1 VGSSAS
7 DQFKEQ
13 LIWKNSELGCSRQLV
28 IVRLDLKVSPE
39 ERSGGVKIIPW
50 KRRLQCKLLGAG
62 QAELDLIGQTSVHC
76 AKVLA
81 ARAQEEELKS
91 GISIPG
97 VFGKA
102 QRKLRRRN
110 NGFEKS

>member
-1 VGSSAS
+1 
-7 DQFKEQ
+7 
-13 LIWKNSELGCSRQLV
+13 
-28 IVRLDLKVSPE
+28 
-39 ERSGGVKIIPW
+39 
-50 KRRLQCKLLGAG
+50 LLGAG

-91 GISIPG
+91 DISKRG

-102 QRKLRRRN
+102 QGKLRRRK

>member
-1 VGSSAS
+1 
-7 DQFKEQ
+7 
-13 LIWKNSELGCSRQLV
+13 
-28 IVRLDLKVSPE
+28 LDLKVSPE
-39 ERSGGVKIIPW
+39 ERSGAVKIIPW
-50 KRRLQCKLLGAG
+50 KRRLPCKLLGAG
-62 QAELDLIGQTSVHC
+62 QAELDLTWQTSVQC

-91 GISIPG
+91 DISERG

>member
-1 VGSSAS
+1 V
-7 DQFKEQ
+7 
-13 LIWKNSELGCSRQLV
+13 
-28 IVRLDLKVSPE
+28 
-39 ERSGGVKIIPW
+39 
-50 KRRLQCKLLGAG
+50 
-62 QAELDLIGQTSVHC
+62 LDLIGQTSVHC

-91 GISIPG
+91 DISKRG

-110 NGFEKS
+110 HGEKT